1 MTYYTLKFLNFS
13 LSILTLTY
21 TLPGFAQSKF
31 SGKDNSLTSEI
42 VFQDS
47 LEPPGDPEPKDTKGS
62 GSRDGK
68 KCFPQEQDIKPLM
81 PKRNYGL
88 TLQQHPSIFVRLPKT
103 TAKRVMLSFQ
113 DEARNYYQRSFL
125 PITENGI
132 VSFKLPEDK
141 PSLSIGKNYKWSLVI
156 VCGDTVQPDDP
167 TFIGWV
173 QRVEKTPQIEN
184 QLIGKTAVE
193 KAKWYGK
200 NRFWYEMLREIQQ
213 ARKTESNS
221 IELSASLQ
229 QLLESASNK

>member
-21 TLPGFAQSKF
+21 ILPGFAQSKF
-31 SGKDNSLTSEI
+31 PSKDNSLTSEI

-68 KCFPQEQDIKPLM
+68 KCSPQEQDIKPLM
-81 PKRNYGL
+81 PESNYGL
-88 TLQQHPSIFVRLPKT
+88 TLQKHPTIFVRLPKT

-141 PSLSIGKNYKWSLVI
+141 PFLSIGKNYKWSLVI

-173 QRVEKTPQIEN
+173 QRVQKTPQIEN
-184 QLIGKTAVE
+184 RLIGKNAVE

-213 ARKTESNS
+213 ARKTESNN

-229 QLLESASNK
+229 QLLESVE